1 MNFCDAHKQ
10 KGATFKKVFSHSSK
24 FGFFENST
32 DALNKNAQ
40 DESQP
45 LFSNLG
51 SLEKFKNPEGQ
62 LHFKLVYPEIPAT
75 NEWIQTSNPTTD
87 EIITGFEAIK
97 LDIKTNRNGDAWE
110 GIGFSDQ
117 YSLIDDTP
125 DDKYWW
131 TAIGAYQEY
140 PADSETFPGL
150 QHNKVTM
157 VELYVMVP
165 SPSIRKVFYH
175 NSKYGFF
182 TDKRDALKKNA
193 GDETQPLYSILSDL
207 EDFLNSD
214 GKFHFKLVYPEI
226 PATNEWIQSSNP
238 ATDTTITGFEAIS
251 LDVDLNSYDE
261 AWEGLGYSDHKTLID
276 DAPDGI
282 RWWTAIGAYH
292 DYPKESGT
300 LPGLKSNT
308 ISIVE
313 LYVYID

>member
-1 MNFCDAHKQ
+1 MQ
-10 KGATFKKVFSHSSK
+10 KGGTFIKVFSHNSK

-32 DALNKNAQ
+32 DALNKNAK

-51 SLEKFKNPEGQ
+51 SLEQFRDHEGQ
-62 LHFKLVYPEIPAT
+62 FHFKLVYPEIPAT
-75 NEWIQTSNPTTD
+75 NEWIQSSNPTTD
-87 EIITGFEAIK
+87 KIITGFEAIN
-97 LDIKTNRNGDAWE
+97 LDIRTNGNDDAWE
-110 GIGFSDQ
+110 GLGLSNE

-125 DDKYWW
+125 DDNYWW

-140 PADSETFPGL
+140 QEYPGSGTFPGL

-157 VELYVMVP
+157 VDLYVMVP
-165 SPSIRKVFYH
+165 IPTIKKVFYH
-175 NSKYGFF
+175 NSEYGFF
-182 TDKRDALKKNA
+182 TNEKDALKKNA

-207 EDFLNSD
+207 EDFRNSD

-276 DAPDGI
+276 DAPDGD